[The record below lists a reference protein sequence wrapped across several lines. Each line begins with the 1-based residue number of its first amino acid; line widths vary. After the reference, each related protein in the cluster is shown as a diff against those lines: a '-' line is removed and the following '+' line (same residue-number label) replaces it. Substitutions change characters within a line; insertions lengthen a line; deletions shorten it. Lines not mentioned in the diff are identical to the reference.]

1 MTQIQVLIC
10 LRCFSKYCPLLG
22 WRSLQN
28 RTEKAGIKIHK
39 QVFDEIDLSIEAV
52 DSAGW
57 SRWFLHSE
65 EIYWFKDSRDS
76 LFDLPLSFFCFVLIL
91 TPTDHF
97 KKKQRQK
104 KKVWHCRCCW
114 VDWDGD
120 WNNHRDVAKSS
131 CFLLRSILVFLLSLL
146 HLVLS
151 SGWGHRPPDDG
162 VIAPDAKTISSI
174 VAWTDHRPFSTVCV
188 LLWDTGVC
196 HPTTTKAT
204 GTESLLFFC
213 LFFWSLKCHVHRFS
227 VP

>member
-131 CFLLRSILVFLLSLL
+131 CFLLRSILVFFTVSPPPRPQFGLRSQATRWWRDCAWREDNQQYRSLDRSSSIFYSL
-146 HLVLS
+146 CVTVRHWCLS
-151 SGWGHRPPDDG
+151 SHYHKGYRDWKS
-162 VIAPDAKTISSI
+162 VVFLFVFLL
-174 VAWTDHRPFSTVCV
+174 VAQMSCT
-188 LLWDTGVC
+188 
-196 HPTTTKAT
+196 
-204 GTESLLFFC
+204 
-213 LFFWSLKCHVHRFS
+213 
-227 VP
+227 